1 MNPEAIC
8 DKLADIGE
16 EVCQLRTGVGETP
29 DELAARLANVQG
41 TISTIRQ
48 DVARQIDEGLVPAV

>member
-29 DELAARLANVQG
+29 DGLAARLANLQD

-48 DVARQIDEGLVPAV
+48 GVAR